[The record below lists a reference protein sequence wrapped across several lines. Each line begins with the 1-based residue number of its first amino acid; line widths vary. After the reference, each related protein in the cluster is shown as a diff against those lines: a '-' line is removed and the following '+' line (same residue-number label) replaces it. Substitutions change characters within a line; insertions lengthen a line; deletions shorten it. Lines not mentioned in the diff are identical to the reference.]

1 VKKLSLGNWSTGGK
15 SVEQGGYALSKRP
28 AKKSS
33 APKEFGKSNKGMTF
47 SKGGEMKESKAMMK
61 KELSFMKKKGAPKSM
76 VRHEMAEAGMEA
88 GGIPKRLPNPKQM
101 GNMGMKAGGLAMG
114 HKTADGV
121 AMKGKTKGS
130 MVKMATGGMAMV
142 NKGGKMVPAFA
153 ADGKGKMAK
162 GGMAKRYC

>member
-1 VKKLSLGNWSTGGK
+1 MKKLSLGNWSTGGK

-33 APKEFGKSNKGMTF
+33 VTKEFVKSKKGMTF

-76 VRHEMAEAGMEA
+76 MRHEMAEAGMEA
-88 GGIPKRLPNPKQM
+88 GGIPKRLPSPKQM

-130 MVKMATGGMAMV
+130 MVKMAA
-142 NKGGKMVPAFA
+142 
-153 ADGKGKMAK
+153 

>member
-1 VKKLSLGNWSTGGK
+1 MKKLSLGNWSTGGK
-15 SVEQGGYALSKRP
+15 SVEQGGYAMSKRP

-33 APKEFGKSNKGMTF
+33 VPKEFGKSNKGMTF

-130 MVKMATGGMAMV
+130 MVKMAAGGMAMV

>member
-1 VKKLSLGNWSTGGK
+1 MKKLSLGNWSAGGK
-15 SVEQGGYALSKRP
+15 SVEQGGYAMSKRP

-33 APKEFGKSNKGMTF
+33 VPKEFGKSNKGMTF

-76 VRHEMAEAGMEA
+76 MRHEMAEAGMEA
-88 GGIPKRLPNPKQM
+88 GGIPKRLPSPKQM

-130 MVKMATGGMAMV
+130 MVKMAA
-142 NKGGKMVPAFA
+142 
-153 ADGKGKMAK
+153 

>member
-15 SVEQGGYALSKRP
+15 SVEQGGYAMSKRP

-33 APKEFGKSNKGMTF
+33 VPKEFGKSNKGMTF

-76 VRHEMAEAGMEA
+76 IRHEMAEAGMEA

-130 MVKMATGGMAMV
+130 MVKMAA
-142 NKGGKMVPAFA
+142 
-153 ADGKGKMAK
+153 

>member
-1 VKKLSLGNWSTGGK
+1 MKTKLGDWKTGGK
-15 SVEQGGYALSKRP
+15 SVEQGGYAMP
-28 AKKSS
+28 AKTARQKRFMDAAAHSPAFAKKVGVPQS
-33 APKEFGKSNKGMTF
+33 VAKEFSQSSKGMTF

-61 KELSFMKKKGAPKSM
+61 KEVSFMKKKGAPKSM

-121 AMKGKTKGS
+121 AKKGKTKG
-130 MVKMATGGMAMV
+130 MQVKMAG
-142 NKGGKMVPAFA
+142 
-153 ADGKGKMAK
+153 